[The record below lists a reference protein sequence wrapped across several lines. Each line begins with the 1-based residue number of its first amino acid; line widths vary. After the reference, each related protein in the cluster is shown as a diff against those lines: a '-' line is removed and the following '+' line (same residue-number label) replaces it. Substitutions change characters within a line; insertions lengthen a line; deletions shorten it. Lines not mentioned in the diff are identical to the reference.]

1 MCIPAHKKVCWEK
14 RVIPMSLWRV
24 RKIPLWGIQQFGQFL
39 TDQLSVKCRNVLK
52 FSIHSAKYGFLNNGA
67 DDHFIVIKLQK

>member
-1 MCIPAHKKVCWEK
+1 MCIPAHKKVCWGEK
-14 RVIPMSLWRV
+14 KGGSYEFMEGAENFTV
-24 RKIPLWGIQQFGQFL
+24 GQFGQFL